1 MAPPPA
7 DRSSS
12 SPPPPPSPA
21 SSLPPPPASSPLKKK
36 GGWTAIKFLLGNES
50 FEKLASMSLIANMT
64 LYLQSQYNMGAV
76 FNVTVTT
83 VWAGSSNVASLAGAF
98 LADAYFG
105 KFRTLLYGS
114 ISSFL
119 GMGVMTLI
127 AAVPPLR
134 PPPCT
139 KSSPDCQEAEGW
151 QLCVLFAALTLLA
164 VGAGGIR
171 PCNIAFGADQF
182 DTRTPKGRSQLE
194 CFFNWWYFCFSV
206 SLAVALTAVVYI
218 QTEVSWVVGFA
229 IPTACLILSISLFL
243 IGHKTYILKSPQG
256 SPFSDMVRV
265 VTAAFKK
272 RKIDTRPDSHIQF
285 HDPPV
290 NNNDEETGK
299 KTGEETEEKT
309 GEYSVSSNNSKL
321 LRTTRMKC
329 LDKAAI
335 IFDPSEIDEQGKAKN
350 PWRLCTVQQVEG
362 LKRLAA
368 TFPVWVSGIL
378 CFMPMEQQSAF
389 GVLQAIQIDRSIG
402 KTFRVPPGWMGLTS
416 MVTLATWI
424 LTYEKLLM
432 PLASRITG
440 ESQRLTIAKRI
451 RVGIAMSIAAMVVAA
466 NVERKRR
473 DSAVKIGEFVS
484 PESFAILMPQFVL
497 LGITEAFAAVA
508 VMEFFTTRMPENMR
522 TLAGAFFF
530 LCLSASN
537 YVNSAMINIVRKA
550 TAGGGRTPWLGG
562 HDLNKNR
569 LDYYYYSLAG
579 LGVLNFVYF
588 HFVASRYVT
597 ENDGGGGGGGR
608 EVEVESGDGG
618 GGELGAGKIELL
630 NVKAYERKG
639 GAQFSGDAC

>member
-1 MAPPPA
+1 MAPPPE

-21 SSLPPPPASSPLKKK
+21 SSLPPSSPLKKK
-36 GGWTAIKFLLGNES
+36 GGWTAIKFLL
-50 FEKLASMSLIANMT
+50 
-64 LYLQSQYNMGAV
+64 AV
-76 FNVTVTT
+76 FNFTVTT
-83 VWAGSSNVASLAGAF
+83 VWAGSSNIASLAGAF
-98 LADAYFG
+98 LADAYLG

-127 AAVPPLR
+127 AAVPQLR

-139 KSSPDCQEAEGW
+139 KTSQNCKEAEGW

-229 IPTACLILSISLFL
+229 IPTACLIFSISLFL
-243 IGHKTYILKSPQG
+243 IGHKTYILKSPDG

-265 VTAAFKK
+265 ITAAFRK
-272 RKIDTRPDSHIQF
+272 RKIKTRPDSQTHF
-285 HDPPV
+285 HDPID
-290 NNNDEETGK
+290 NNHDEE
-299 KTGEETEEKT
+299 KTGEKTEEKT
-309 GEYSVSSNNSKL
+309 GEYSAPNNSKL
-321 LRTTRMKC
+321 LRTTRMRC

-335 IFDPSEIDEQGKAKN
+335 IVDPSEIDEQGKAKN
-350 PWRLCTVQQVEG
+350 PWRLCTLQQVEG

-368 TFPVWVSGIL
+368 TFPVWVSGVL

-402 KTFRVPPGWMGLTS
+402 KTFRVPPGWMTLTS

-424 LTYEKLLM
+424 LTYERLLM
-432 PLASRITG
+432 PLARRITG

-473 DSAVKIGEFVS
+473 ESAVRIGEFVS

-537 YVNSAMINIVRKA
+537 YVNSAVVNVVRKA

-562 HDLNKNR
+562 HDLNEHR

-597 ENDGGGGGGGR
+597 ENDGGGGGGGGGR

-618 GGELGAGKIELL
+618 GGDLGAGKIELL
-630 NVKAYERKG
+630 NVKAYEGKG